1 MSTIM
6 HPIATTPTSS
16 ESRSTAVPQ
25 LTLTDYYLSND
36 KTPARVGVIP
46 HIILFQ
52 ADVLRD
58 CVTGNVVSTMV
69 MVLEVQTPS
78 APMLV
83 SRFSAAATSLG
94 GGGNGN
100 VTHIDY
106 TVEFNKWNS
115 VNCTRAYWN
124 RLVTVGYRRLSDEE
138 AAAIDQLPKVR
149 RVVVPTNPRFGST
162 SHHTQ
167 P

>member
-1 MSTIM
+1 M
-6 HPIATTPTSS
+6 HPVTTHGD
-16 ESRSTAVPQ
+16 AVPN
-25 LTLTDYYLSND
+25 LTLTDYYLYQSFANS
-36 KTPARVGVIP
+36 IP

-69 MVLEVQTPS
+69 MVLEVQTPY

-83 SRFSAAATSLG
+83 ARFSSAAPSLG

-100 VTHIDY
+100 VTHINHQ
-106 TVEFNKWNS
+106 VEFNKWNS
-115 VNCTRAYWN
+115 VVCTRAYWN
-124 RLVTVGYRRLSDEE
+124 RLVSVGYHKLTDEE
-138 AAAIDQLPKVR
+138 AAAVDQTKKHR
-149 RVVVPTNPRFGST
+149 RVVVPTNPRVGST

>member
-6 HPIATTPTSS
+6 HPIATTP
-16 ESRSTAVPQ
+16 TAVPQ
-25 LTLTDYYLSND
+25 LTLTDYYLSN
-36 KTPARVGVIP
+36 KGYNGNSIP

-69 MVLEVQTPS
+69 MVLEVQTPY

-83 SRFSAAATSLG
+83 ARFSSAATSLG

-100 VTHIDY
+100 VTHINHQ
-106 TVEFNKWNS
+106 VEFNKWNS
-115 VNCTRAYWN
+115 VVCTRAYWN
-124 RLVTVGYRRLSDEE
+124 RLVSVGYHKLTDEE
-138 AAAIDQLPKVR
+138 AAAIDQTKKHR
-149 RVVVPTNPRFGST
+149 RVVVPTNPRVGTT

>member
-1 MSTIM
+1 M
-6 HPIATTPTSS
+6 HPIATTPT
-16 ESRSTAVPQ
+16 AVPN
-25 LTLTDYYLSND
+25 LTLTDYYLSN
-36 KTPARVGVIP
+36 KGHNGNSIP

-69 MVLEVQTPS
+69 MVLEVQTPY

-83 SRFSAAATSLG
+83 ARFSAAAPLLG

-100 VTHIDY
+100 VTHINHQ
-106 TVEFNKWNS
+106 VEFNKWNS
-115 VNCTRAYWN
+115 VVCTRAYWN
-124 RLVTVGYRRLSDEE
+124 RLVSVGYHKLDHAE
-138 AAAIDQLPKVR
+138 AFAEWSRAKKHR
-149 RVVVPTNPRFGST
+149 RVVVPTNPRVGTT

>member
-1 MSTIM
+1 M

-16 ESRSTAVPQ
+16 GSRSTAVPQ

-36 KTPARVGVIP
+36 KTPALDGVIS

-69 MVLEVQTPS
+69 MVLEVQTPY

-83 SRFSAAATSLG
+83 SRFSLPATSLG
-94 GGGNGN
+94 GGGNGT

-106 TVEFNKWNS
+106 TVEFNKWNNA
-115 VNCTRAYWN
+115 NCTRAYWN
-124 RLVTVGYRRLSDEE
+124 SLVKVGYRRLSDEE
-138 AAAIDQLPKVR
+138 AAVIDQTKKHR
-149 RVVVPTNPRFGST
+149 RVVVPTNPRVGTT